1 MKLPIC
7 PQAAMTRQGQ
17 QDLKSLKSQ
26 VLMFVGDKSPFRDES
41 LDMNT
46 GTASHGA
53 LIMVRP
59 RLYFQMHVSIIVMLI
74 CQSFPIVELRRPV
87 ELSYAL
93 HLTCL
98 TNFNT
103 TAHPPTFKQID
114 GAGTVTTEERP
125 QEMISPIDLFLQRLG
140 QQGFGV

>member
-1 MKLPIC
+1 MEHVC
-7 PQAAMTRQGQ
+7 TC
-17 QDLKSLKSQ
+17 
-26 VLMFVGDKSPFRDES
+26 S

-87 ELSYAL
+87 EVDLY
-93 HLTCL
+93 LTRISKQNVTIL
-98 TNFNT
+98 T
-103 TAHPPTFKQID
+103 
-114 GAGTVTTEERP
+114 
-125 QEMISPIDLFLQRLG
+125 LFIVMCGR
-140 QQGFGV
+140 